1 MRKNGFPGSLILFI
15 ATAVASGVIALLFL
29 TSPFIRSPRPN
40 PGEIVS
46 QIREIQSLVTQEYTY
61 RDVVYFDEETR
72 VLGMRTGGR
81 EILFAVEISVVA
93 GVDMSDEVTMEHGR
107 GREMLALVTVP
118 SPRVLRVDAR
128 EETIDQY
135 FVREGFR
142 GIDWVDVSTEV
153 EAAKERNRTDAIERG
168 ILVDAEEQAAT
179 LIRDIL
185 VAAGYETVEVRFRP
199 PENRE
204 LRG

>member
-1 MRKNGFPGSLILFI
+1 MRKNDFPGSIILFI
-15 ATAVASGVIALLFL
+15 ATTVASGIIAALLL
-29 TSPFIRSPRPN
+29 AGPFARSAGPN
-40 PGEIVS
+40 PREIVS

-72 VLGMRTGGR
+72 VLGLRTGGR
-81 EILFAVEISVVA
+81 EILFAVEISVAA
-93 GVDMSDEVTMEHGR
+93 GVDMSEDIQVEHGG
-107 GREMLALVTVP
+107 GREKIAFVTVP
-118 SPRVLRVDAR
+118 APRILRVDAR
-128 EETIDQY
+128 EETIEQY

-142 GIDWVDVSTEV
+142 RIDWVDVSTEV
-153 EAAKERNRTDAIERG
+153 EAAKERNRSDAVERG

-185 VAAGYETVEVRFRP
+185 LSAGYESVEVRFRP
-199 PENRE
+199 SGNRE